1 MRNKLFILGFI
12 TVLFF
17 TVAPSAVL
25 GQQMAVTYGFKYD
38 NNDPNYTVN
47 NSLNGGNDKLNLV
60 ITTLG
65 SSSYDLRFTFVNTW
79 QKDYSITQISFY
91 DPKATGTTSGEVT
104 VLSATSPSFLDYSKH
119 TISQPTE
126 EVDFAPVVP
135 SLKLAASSESINSVD
150 FSSSSVLMG
159 IGQDESVSFKFNFA
173 DQTNDIFSLA
183 DAIASGSLSIRLS
196 VQSIGSGG
204 GGAFMF
210 NDTSQSPY
218 PVPEP
223 VTILLLGSGLAGI
236 TGMARRRSKK
246 CS

>member
-1 MRNKLFILGFI
+1 MRNKFFILGFI

-38 NNDPNYTVN
+38 KIDPNYTVN

-135 SLKLAASSESINSVD
+135 AASSESINSVD

-183 DAIASGSLSIRLS
+183 DTIASGSLSIRLS
-196 VQSIGSGG
+196 VQPIGSGG
-204 GGAFMF
+204 GGAFLF
-210 NDTSQSPY
+210 SETSQSPY

-223 VTILLLGSGLAGI
+223 ATILLLGSGLAGI
-236 TGMARRRSKK
+236 AGMARRRSKK
-246 CS
+246 YS